1 MKVDQDWWKTWFHK
15 LNKDGHHE
23 LLRLYLD
30 LKGKNP
36 QHFYNLMDELWKLNH
51 GTVNFYNKNLELI
64 KDQAGYQFYK
74 RELK

>member
-1 MKVDQDWWKTWFHK
+1 MMDQDWWKTWFHK

-51 GTVNFYNKNLELI
+51 GTVNFYNKKDHNAFVKTQLEL
-64 KDQAGYQFYK
+64 F
-74 RELK
+74 R

>member
-51 GTVNFYNKNLELI
+51 GTVNFYNKKDHNAFVKTQLELF
-64 KDQAGYQFYK
+64 K
-74 RELK
+74 

>member
-1 MKVDQDWWKTWFHK
+1 MKIDQDWWKTWFHK

-36 QHFYNLMDELWKLNH
+36 QYFYNLMDELWKLNH
-51 GTVNFYNKNLELI
+51 GTVVNYNKKDHNAFVKTQLEL
-64 KDQAGYQFYK
+64 F
-74 RELK
+74 R

>member
-51 GTVNFYNKNLELI
+51 GTVNFYNKKDHNAFVKTQLEL
-64 KDQAGYQFYK
+64 F
-74 RELK
+74 R